1 MIAYRNKFI
10 KKIQDDFPKK
20 RVIVIGDLIVDRY
33 VTGDVKRVSP
43 EAPVLILDYKK
54 EELKVGG
61 AANVAVNLK
70 TLGCSDVT
78 LIGIA
83 NNDKTGIWLKSFL
96 SNFKINTIIMSEKN
110 RPTTLKTRYSTMNQ
124 QLLRIDKEVTYPID
138 KETEKIILKFV
149 RDKITEFDALIIS
162 DYQKGIFN
170 NISFI
175 AKIINICNTNKVPIL
190 IDSKSQILKYFKNAD
205 VIKPNNHEVENA
217 TGIKIVDNN
226 SLNMAG
232 IKYLNLSK
240 AKALILTK
248 GKDGISVFL
257 NNKERKDLISKA
269 HQVYD
274 VTGAGDTVVCT
285 ITLGYVSG
293 LSIYESVQLANLAAS
308 VVISK
313 IGTSTVTN
321 EELIKRIINDDFDN

>member
-1 MIAYRNKFI
+1 MI
-10 KKIQDDFPKK
+10 
-20 RVIVIGDLIVDRY
+20 
-33 VTGDVKRVSP
+33 
-43 EAPVLILDYKK
+43 
-54 EELKVGG
+54 
-61 AANVAVNLK
+61 
-70 TLGCSDVT
+70 
-78 LIGIA
+78 
-83 NNDKTGIWLKSFL
+83 KSFA
-96 SNFKINTIIMSEKN
+96 
-110 RPTTLKTRYSTMNQ
+110 
-124 QLLRIDKEVTYPID
+124 D

-257 NNKERKDLISKA
+257 NNKERKDFISKA

-274 VTGAGDTVVCT
+274 VTGAGDTVICT